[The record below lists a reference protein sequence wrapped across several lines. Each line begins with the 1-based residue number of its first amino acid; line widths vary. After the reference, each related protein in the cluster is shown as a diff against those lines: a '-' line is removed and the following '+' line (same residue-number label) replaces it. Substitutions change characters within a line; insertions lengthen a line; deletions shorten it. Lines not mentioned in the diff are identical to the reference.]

1 MGDADAR
8 LGTFTRRVRSILTSC
23 VIWIPRPQWIRN
35 SALKKDRV
43 LVEESVPATT
53 KSVAG
58 QLRAREKSNGSV
70 TGLARALWK
79 EVPAHHCIIAKDG
92 NGCV

>member
-8 LGTFTRRVRSILTSC
+8 LGAFTCRVRSILTSC

-35 SALKKDRV
+35 SAVKKDRV
-43 LVEESVPATT
+43 LVEESVPAAT
-53 KSVAG
+53 KSIAD
-58 QLRAREKSNGSV
+58 QLRAREKSNGSA
-70 TGLARALWK
+70 TGLPGAFQK
-79 EVPAHHCIIAKDG
+79 EVPAHHGIAQDG